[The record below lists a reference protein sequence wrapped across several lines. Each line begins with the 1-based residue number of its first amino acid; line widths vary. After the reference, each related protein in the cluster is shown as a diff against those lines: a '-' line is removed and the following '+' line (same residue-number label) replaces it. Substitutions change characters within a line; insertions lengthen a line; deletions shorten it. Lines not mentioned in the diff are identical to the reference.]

1 MIKKI
6 HACNRINFSS
16 NIIEVFR
23 TVLNFFFFLR
33 RFYKQKKAQKSTKS
47 TKNIKAQL
55 SKSIKHK

>member
-16 NIIEVFR
+16 NVNEVI
-23 TVLNFFFFLR
+23 TAVLNFLLFFYDQISQAR
-33 RFYKQKKAQKSTKS
+33 KSTKS
-47 TKNIKAQL
+47 TKSIKAQL